1 MPAVPKCPTGRTL
14 LEDRMARKADKAS
27 SLAACYK
34 AVDERDGKVCR
45 VTGVLLTAGAADPR
59 KRLTRHHMQERS
71 VAPGLRHE
79 TANVVTVSAFVH
91 DQATAH
97 KIHLSGDA
105 NLRSPHTGKL
115 NGVKLERATAAGWR
129 VERMC

>member
-1 MPAVPKCPTGRTL
+1 
-14 LEDRMARKADKAS
+14 MARKADKAS
-27 SLAACYK
+27 ALAVCYK

-79 TANVVTVSAFVH
+79 TANVVTVSAWTH
-91 DQATAH
+91 DQLTAH